1 MSEPFIGQIIQGGW
15 NFAPRG
21 YAFCNGQSLGIAQNT
36 ALFSLL
42 GTTFGGNGTTTF
54 DLPDLQGRS
63 MMHWGSGA
71 GLSSRQLGET
81 GGTETASLTVN
92 NMPAHN
98 HAFSSTSTM
107 NATTAK
113 GTLNQPAAGTLLA
126 KSVDNSGAIV
136 PLIYAPAGTTPTVA
150 LGGLNVAGTVG
161 VTGGNQPFST
171 ISPFQ
176 CVTHVI
182 ALQGIFPSRN

>member
-21 YAFCNGQSLGIAQNT
+21 YIFCNGQLLSISQNS
-36 ALFSLL
+36 ALFALL
-42 GTTFGGNGTTTF
+42 GTTYGGDGQNTFG
-54 DLPDLQGRS
+54 LPNLQGRR
-63 MMHWGSGA
+63 MMHWGNGA
-71 GLSSRQLGET
+71 GLTPRQLGET
-81 GGTETASLTVN
+81 AGSEQVTLNTGNL
-92 NMPAHN
+92 PAHS
-98 HAFSSTSTM
+98 HGFPSTTM

-113 GTLNQPAAGTLLA
+113 GTLNQPAAGTLMA
-126 KSVDNSGAIV
+126 RSVDNSGTIV

-161 VTGGNQPFST
+161 VTGGNQPVGT

-176 CVTHVI
+176 CVSHVI
-182 ALQGIFPSRN
+182 ALEGIFPSRN

>member
-1 MSEPFIGQIIQGGW
+1 MSSPFIGQIIQGGW

-21 YAFCNGQSLGIAQNT
+21 YAFCNGQSLAIQQNT

-54 DLPDLQGRS
+54 NLPNLLGRS
-63 MMHWGSGA
+63 MMHWGNGA
-71 GLSSRQLGET
+71 GLSPRQLGEI
-81 GGTETASLTVN
+81 GGAENTTLTTANL
-92 NMPAHN
+92 PAHS
-98 HAFSSTSTM
+98 HSFSSTSTM

-113 GTLNQPAAGTLLA
+113 ATLNQPAAGTLLA
-126 KSVDNSGAIV
+126 RSVDNSGTIV

-161 VTGGNQPFST
+161 LTGSNVPVGT
-171 ISPFQ
+171 VSPFQ
-176 CVTHVI
+176 CVSHVI